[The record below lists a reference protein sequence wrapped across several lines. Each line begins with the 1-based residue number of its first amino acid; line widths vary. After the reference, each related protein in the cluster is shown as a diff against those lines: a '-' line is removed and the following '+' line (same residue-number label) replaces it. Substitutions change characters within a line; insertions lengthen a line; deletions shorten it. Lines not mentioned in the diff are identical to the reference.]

1 MAATLAV
8 SAEQARNLTD
18 RIKVAVDGTWL
29 LIQEAYTS
37 RAWAALGY
45 ASWDDYCTR
54 EFGTSRL
61 RLPREERQEVV
72 ASLREIGMSVRA
84 IASAT
89 GQGYGTVRRELSGE
103 PFGSPDDREIA
114 GVPNRTPDE
123 ADEDVRLLALA
134 QRREAADTGARVSLG
149 DLLRESGIDPDDLD
163 DGDTD
168 EVRPVHFGPVPDPE
182 LQSAPRS
189 ITGTDGKQ
197 YSPAARSAVPQR
209 PPLPPQFGQAALALS
224 RAVARVEQLQAD
236 DRFRANRQAISDQC
250 VPEVRRAVQV
260 LRGLLSDLGHD
271 NGGPS

>member
-1 MAATLAV
+1 MNAVLMAATLAV

-37 RAWAALGY
+37 RAWASLGY

-89 GQGYGTVRRELSGE
+89 GTNRETVRQ
-103 PFGSPDDREIA
+103 EIA
-114 GVPNRTPDE
+114 GGRKLSPVQP
-123 ADEDVRLLALA
+123 
-134 QRREAADTGARVSLG
+134 TGRHRDLDGASRVH
-149 DLLRESGIDPDDLD
+149 DIDPDETD
-163 DGDTD
+163 DQDHAAMIRQVEVGD
-168 EVRPVHFGPVPDPE
+168 FGPVPSPGPPP
-182 LQSAPRS
+182 PRP

-250 VPEVRRAVQV
+250 VPEVRRAVQN
-260 LRGLLSDLGHD
+260 LASAE
-271 NGGPS
+271 